1 MSPSKVRI
9 YDLAKELKL
18 ESKRIIEEARREGA
32 DVSVPS
38 NTVSKDLAEKI
49 RNKYFPKKEASAP
62 RSVRVVKKSARPGVA
77 EEALFEAPETTAA
90 PTASSAPPPLET
102 ITNNS
107 IAATNQQGATVKSPV
122 AARLIKRLAPA
133 VRADRPMPITPPEV
147 QEAQTELMI
156 ENQLSAA
163 SAAPIASSY
172 PTEPAPV
179 SPALE
184 VAPSIEEQ
192 VQDADE
198 QPVVAP
204 PAPFSGGSIT
214 TTSTTNVR
222 QLRLTPQALSAG
234 LRQGERAP
242 VMPPPPTPSSA
253 PASRGERGRQERTRP
268 GASVME
274 RGTPG
279 ETATPQVVYTPP
291 ADARR
296 PRSRAGARRTRG
308 GKVADAKNT
317 RFERDFIAPPKA
329 LSLEERIVGSLNTP
343 SSSTALKPVR
353 LVEGST
359 IKEFAEKLGIKPK
372 DIVALLMQRGMF
384 PTINQPLTDEVAA
397 DLGKRFGYEVAFVPF
412 EEMVAEEEFEELI
425 ATDADDTE
433 VERAPVV
440 TVMGHV
446 DHGKT
451 SLLDVIRTTD
461 VAAGEAGGITQHIGA
476 YSVHVP
482 DPDDLSKL
490 RRIVFL
496 DTPGH
501 EAFTMMRARGAKATD
516 VVVLVVAA

>member
-1 MSPSKVRI
+1 
-9 YDLAKELKL
+9 
-18 ESKRIIEEARREGA
+18 
-32 DVSVPS
+32 
-38 NTVSKDLAEKI
+38 
-49 RNKYFPKKEASAP
+49 
-62 RSVRVVKKSARPGVA
+62 
-77 EEALFEAPETTAA
+77 
-90 PTASSAPPPLET
+90 
-102 ITNNS
+102 
-107 IAATNQQGATVKSPV
+107 
-122 AARLIKRLAPA
+122 
-133 VRADRPMPITPPEV
+133 
-147 QEAQTELMI
+147 
-156 ENQLSAA
+156 
-163 SAAPIASSY
+163 
-172 PTEPAPV
+172 
-179 SPALE
+179 
-184 VAPSIEEQ
+184 
-192 VQDADE
+192 
-198 QPVVAP
+198 
-204 PAPFSGGSIT
+204 
-214 TTSTTNVR
+214 
-222 QLRLTPQALSAG
+222 
-234 LRQGERAP
+234 
-242 VMPPPPTPSSA
+242 
-253 PASRGERGRQERTRP
+253 
-268 GASVME
+268 ME

-308 GKVADAKNT
+308 GKVVETKNT
-317 RFERDFIAPPKA
+317 RFERDFVPPPKA
-329 LSLEERIVGSLNTP
+329 LTLEERIIDSLPNASSGSL
-343 SSSTALKPVR
+343 SSSTTLRPVR

-412 EEMVAEEEFEELI
+412 EAMVAEEEFEDLI
-425 ATDADDTE
+425 AADADDVE

-451 SLLDVIRTTD
+451 SLLDSIRTTD

-482 DPDDLSKL
+482 DPDDPGKM

-516 VVVLVVAA
+516 IVVLVVAADDGVMPQTVEAIEHARAANVPIVVAINKIDRPDANPDRVKQQLANLGLQPVDWGGDTEMVSVSAKQRENIDNLLETVLLTADILNLRASPTRLAAGVVLEAKLDRGRGAVATVLVQQERCTSAIRSSSVRYSAKSARCSMIGARRSPKPGRRRQSRCWDYKACRKPVRLSKLSPMSRARSRSLISVKWYRARIRWCKLRSAASRRLVKQRSKNFSSCSRPTCKARWRY